1 MKKWIYIFSILFFS
15 ISNIEAQSQKKENWG
30 LLGRY
35 INYLVND
42 SLGGSRPKL
51 LVYPTIGFTPETNWE
66 FGFSSLYVY
75 YANRDTTNRIS
86 EISGFTFYTLENQYG
101 LWLDH
106 ALYTDKNKWFFLGR
120 SRFQSFPLLYY
131 GIGPNS
137 ESEPLAE
144 IEGNYLFLKE
154 RILREIKPS
163 FYGGLEIDFQSL
175 SQVDYEDAVPG
186 LVQPLGGNGSTNLGL
201 GLGLVYDNIHNAL
214 NPREGIFSELAFIH
228 YDKAWGSDFNF
239 TTLVSDNRIYRPIN
253 NNVFAA
259 QVFARLT
266 LDGDAP
272 FNQLALLGGENLM
285 RGYYLGRYR
294 DDNLLAAQVE
304 YRILPFSFS
313 KRWGASFFLASGQVF
328 SDENKLAFNQFLPT
342 AGTGIRFL
350 LFPEKD
356 IFTRLDFAFTKE
368 GPGFYFFIGEA
379 F

>member
-1 MKKWIYIFSILFFS
+1 MKKWALLISILFFNYS
-15 ISNIEAQSQKKENWG
+15 QAQDAKKWG

-35 INYLVND
+35 INYLTTD
-42 SLGGSRPKL
+42 SAGGAKPKL
-51 LVYPTIGFTPETNWE
+51 LVYPTIGYTPETNWE

-75 YANRDTTNRIS
+75 YANRDTSNRLS
-86 EISGFTFYTLENQYG
+86 EVSGFTFYTLENQYG

-120 SRFQSFPLLYY
+120 FRYQSFPLLYY

-137 ESEPLAE
+137 SPDPLAE

-163 FYGGLEIDFQSL
+163 FYGGLEFDFQSL
-175 SQVDYEDAVPG
+175 SGVNYEDEVIG
-186 LVQPLGGNGSTNLGL
+186 LERPLGGEGSTNLGL
-201 GLGLVYDNIHNAL
+201 GLGLVYDNLHNAL
-214 NPREGIFSELAFIH
+214 NAREGLFSELAIIN
-228 YDKAWGSDFNF
+228 YNKVWGSDFNF
-239 TTLVSDNRIYRPIN
+239 TSLISDNRIYRPLSK

-259 QVFARLT
+259 QVFGKFT
-266 LDGDAP
+266 LDGQAP

-294 DDNLLAAQVE
+294 DDNILAAQVE
-304 YRILPFSFS
+304 FRMLPFSFS
-313 KRWGASFFLASGQVF
+313 KRWGASFFLATGQVF
-328 SDENKLAFNQFLPT
+328 SDENQLALNRFLPT

-356 IFTRLDFAFTKE
+356 IYTRLDFAFTQE

>member
-1 MKKWIYIFSILFFS
+1 MKNWALLISILFCS
-15 ISNIEAQSQKKENWG
+15 YSQAQDSKKWG

-35 INYLVND
+35 IDYLTTD
-42 SLGGSRPKL
+42 SAGGAKPKL
-51 LVYPTIGFTPETNWE
+51 LIYPTIGFTPETNWE

-75 YANRDTTNRIS
+75 YANRDTSNRLS

-120 SRFQSFPLLYY
+120 FRYQSFPLLYY

-137 ESEPLAE
+137 QSEPLAE
-144 IEGNYLFLKE
+144 IQGNYLFIKE
-154 RILREIKPS
+154 RILREIRPS
-163 FYGGLEIDFQSL
+163 FYGGLEFDFQRL
-175 SQVDYEDAVPG
+175 SSVEFEDVSPD
-186 LVQPLGGNGSTNLGL
+186 LIEPSGSEGTTNLGL
-201 GLGLVYDNIHNAL
+201 GFGLVYDNIHNAL
-214 NPREGIFSELAFIH
+214 NAREGIFSELAILDYNSVDRSEF
-228 YDKAWGSDFNF
+228 DF
-239 TTLVSDNRIYRPIN
+239 TTLVSDNRIYIPVN
-253 NNVFAA
+253 KNDVFAA
-259 QVFARLT
+259 QLFGKFT
-266 LDGDAP
+266 LFGEAP

-304 YRILPFSFS
+304 YRMLPFSFS

-328 SDENKLAFNQFLPT
+328 SDENKLALNRFLPT
-342 AGTGIRFL
+342 AGTGLRFL

-356 IFTRLDFAFTKE
+356 IYTRLDFAFTQE